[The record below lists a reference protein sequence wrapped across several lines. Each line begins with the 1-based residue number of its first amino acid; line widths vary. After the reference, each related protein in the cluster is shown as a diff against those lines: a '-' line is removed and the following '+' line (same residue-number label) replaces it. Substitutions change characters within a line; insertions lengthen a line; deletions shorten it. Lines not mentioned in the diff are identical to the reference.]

1 MSVSSSIKIFCASLD
16 HVLADRTRLCARVK
30 RNLGH
35 AAFTPQTFV
44 LHPVAFLS
52 VSLLSYGFQT
62 LALPSSVSSSSPS
75 SSCPTQFLIPP
86 TGNLLYIFLIPLL
99 SLSLPVTSLPFATYR
114 PMSLFRR
121 SISSCVGPSS
131 SPSSPSPPNSSSS
144 KTR

>member
-86 TGNLLYIFLIPLL
+86 TGNLLYICLL
-99 SLSLPVTSLPFATYR
+99 PFLSLPVASLPFATYR
-114 PMSLFRR
+114 PMSLFKR